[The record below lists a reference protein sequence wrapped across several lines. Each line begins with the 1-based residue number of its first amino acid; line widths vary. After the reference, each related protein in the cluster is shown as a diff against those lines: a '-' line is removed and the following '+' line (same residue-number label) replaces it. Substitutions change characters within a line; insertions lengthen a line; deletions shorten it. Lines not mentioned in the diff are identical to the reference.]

1 MPVPINFEIVT
12 WFESYFPLK
21 DSLEKNVFK
30 TESAKLTMDPPIK
43 ALLAMDK
50 LQKTMAL
57 ITMLEGL
64 NDVCSANPNTDFQ
77 KIILAL

>member
-30 TESAKLTMDPPIK
+30 AESAKFVMGPAIK
-43 ALLAMDK
+43 VLLAMDK
-50 LQKTMAL
+50 FQKTMAL
-57 ITMLEGL
+57 ITMLESL
-64 NDVCSANPNTDFQ
+64 NDVCSANPNADFQ